1 VIWSRTG
8 KVNRDGWLF
17 WSSSGTRG
25 SDIEENNL
33 PWEWDTY
40 EGNVYEGN
48 VYEGNVYE
56 GNVYEGNVY
65 EGNELRME

>member
-1 VIWSRTG
+1 MWSRTG
-8 KVNRDGWLF
+8 EVNWSGWLF
-17 WSSSGTRG
+17 RSSSGTRV
-25 SDIEENNL
+25 SYIEDNNL

-48 VYEGNVYE
+48 VYEGNF
-56 GNVYEGNVY
+56 Y